1 MASAKSYE
9 ASVKVLIAAA
19 MANKFIVEPGKEK
32 SFEIY
37 EGSDLVPG
45 RKYWVPAGQ
54 VAHNKTFKTV
64 TYSAYYTLDQSGRK
78 GEISSK
84 SFNRTCFKSSLKEVK
99 AEISKFKSTSG
110 NTYWCPAVSG
120 QMIRLWSGEAPVC
133 AIKVEGSD
141 ATVEKDI
148 FFEVLETIKVAE
160 PIEEKG
166 QFAWSN
172 KKELMVKTQKVNKL
186 TYKFITKEEF
196 FK

>member
-19 MANKFIVEPGKEK
+19 MANKFLVEPGKEK
-32 SFEIY
+32 GFVIY

-45 RKYWVPAGQ
+45 RKYWIPAGQ
-54 VAHNKTFKTV
+54 VAHNKTFKTI

-84 SFNRTCFKSSLKEVK
+84 SFNKTCFKPSLKEVK
-99 AEISKFKSTSG
+99 AEMSQFKSASG

-120 QMIRLWSGEAPVC
+120 QMIRLWSGEAPVN
-133 AIKVEGSD
+133 AIETSNGEAIVK
-141 ATVEKDI
+141 KDI
-148 FFEVLETIKVAE
+148 FFEVIETIKVSE

-166 QFAWSN
+166 SFVFTN
-172 KKELMVKTQKVNKL
+172 KKELLVKTQKVNKL
-186 TYKFITKEEF
+186 TYRFITKEEF